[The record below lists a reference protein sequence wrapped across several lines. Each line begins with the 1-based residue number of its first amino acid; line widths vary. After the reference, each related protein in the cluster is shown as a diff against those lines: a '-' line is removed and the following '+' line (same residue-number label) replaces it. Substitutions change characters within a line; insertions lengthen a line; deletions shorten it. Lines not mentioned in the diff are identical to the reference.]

1 MEQSPGNDPS
11 ANSSN
16 DLATPAENQHASD
29 APPVQSTPSQ
39 SQGYDSDDDDDASW
53 QPLSILDELM
63 DADVNDKLVL
73 NLDDFATLMLDL
85 PSDWKV
91 SEKLELSPESK
102 EVKDAFE
109 AYLAVAAEALNEE
122 GKTRKSARMQEKALF
137 QPLEKI
143 LKTLKDA
150 KGQKRGIDE
159 KAFHTQDPRPILE
172 SLLERYPNFG
182 GIYRQLSYLAG
193 NYVLSTFLQET
204 QTTGVFWG
212 LLLYFLDVK
221 HETLSRSIQARLN
234 KRKATDDE
242 EEHTGA
248 RPAKKMKS
256 RLEPTTQLR
265 RRSARIAK
273 GAELRSTSSSSDAQS
288 TSQAN
293 TVSCAKSNQTPS
305 ADTVSAPDAP
315 SPASTS
321 ASVPAKRAE
330 LAQVTIH
337 QKEDNDTTLEVGN
350 VEEYEQKD
358 QIQLGDA
365 DKLTS
370 TDGQRPGYRSYAKG
384 IISSELPGVTDSN
397 ALRSQCDDSKIVESQ
412 ASDYSSSSC
421 GVFTRSSRAWSAR
434 GKYFFPTHTKIDEE
448 WKKLF
453 IAMVSQL
460 NKIAPEYPESVSE
473 TDDFLD
479 VKRLAYA
486 CMDEE
491 DELDDLVGTTYS
503 FRSSGRMQAFVIR
516 KFVHRSHGNLMN
528 GGSAVFEAN
537 CVCNESDCKWHGE
550 KKILKVTFSSHPR
563 PSEENG
569 IIDEARLK
577 AESTGDSWAL
587 NHLPD
592 IVETITLYYREYT
605 VQGCRKRGLC
615 VMHIT
620 VLEEL
625 RPLLKLEAQRDVAQV
640 FYDILQIHQWL
651 YECAGILHRDI
662 SSGNVMYRKID
673 GKIYGV
679 LNDFDLACRIQ
690 DLAKRPIFYR
700 RVGTI
705 PFMSFDLLN
714 PKWDGLHYPRHDLES
729 LFYVMFCMAYR
740 NERPGICASEPR
752 AYERWY
758 YGTSDQV
765 WDSKMMFLYK
775 INQRHRIQPYFATFE
790 PWLDSIYESISLG
803 YKVWTQWQHLKV
815 VDSVADLTTLDG
827 RVTYSNMRSIMSS
840 FEDQLLETRWEP
852 SR

>member
-1 MEQSPGNDPS
+1 MYGSLRALS
-11 ANSSN
+11 A
-16 DLATPAENQHASD
+16 
-29 APPVQSTPSQ
+29 
-39 SQGYDSDDDDDASW
+39 
-53 QPLSILDELM
+53 IL
-63 DADVNDKLVL
+63 
-73 NLDDFATLMLDL
+73 
-85 PSDWKV
+85 
-91 SEKLELSPESK
+91 
-102 EVKDAFE
+102 
-109 AYLAVAAEALNEE
+109 
-122 GKTRKSARMQEKALF
+122 
-137 QPLEKI
+137 
-143 LKTLKDA
+143 
-150 KGQKRGIDE
+150 
-159 KAFHTQDPRPILE
+159 
-172 SLLERYPNFG
+172 
-182 GIYRQLSYLAG
+182 
-193 NYVLSTFLQET
+193 
-204 QTTGVFWG
+204 
-212 LLLYFLDVK
+212 
-221 HETLSRSIQARLN
+221 
-234 KRKATDDE
+234 
-242 EEHTGA
+242 
-248 RPAKKMKS
+248 
-256 RLEPTTQLR
+256 
-265 RRSARIAK
+265 
-273 GAELRSTSSSSDAQS
+273 ELRSTSSSSDAQS

-412 ASDYSSSSC
+412 
-421 GVFTRSSRAWSAR
+421 
-434 GKYFFPTHTKIDEE
+434 KIDEE

-460 NKIAPEYPESVSE
+460 NKIAPEYPESDSE

-479 VKRLAYA
+479 VKRLACA

-491 DELDDLVGTTYS
+491 DELGDLVGTTYS

-528 GGSAVFEAN
+528 GGSAVFEAK

-550 KKILKVTFSSHPR
+550 RKILKVTFSSHPR

-592 IVETITLYYREYT
+592 IVETITLYYR
-605 VQGCRKRGLC
+605 CRKRGLC

-625 RPLLKLEAQRDVAQV
+625 RPLLKLENQRDVAQV

-714 PKWDGLHYPRHDLES
+714 PKWDGLHYSRHDLES

-803 YKVWTQWQHLKV
+803 YKVWTQWQHPKV

-852 SR
+852 SQ